1 MDQETHMSGKERSF
15 PESQQL
21 ISSTDTDSRIRDC
34 NDNFVEISGYTREEL
49 IGQPHNIVRHPD
61 MPPEAFKGLWEYIGL
76 GKPWMDIVKNRCK
89 NGDYYWVDA
98 YITPIFSNGKV
109 TGFESVRRKPRRD
122 DIARAEKLY
131 ARLKAG
137 KGVPRY
143 RKIRKRE
150 VSILLA
156 SLGVALLSG
165 AVLQWLGVEQVWP
178 VALLGALIGYA
189 GIWWSNRRDLQRLLD
204 CMPHAFRDEAA
215 MLSYTDDSGLYGQLK
230 MSILSDAAHLNTVL
244 TRLEHGAQDVAVQA
258 SEAHVLSTQAT
269 QGVRDQQTE
278 TEQVATAMH
287 EMAATIAEVSG
298 HVQETATQSDNVDQM
313 ARQGQQVAEQT
324 QASVAQL
331 QRKVREISES
341 VSTLSDASQQIA
353 GTTDLI
359 EQIAEQTNLL
369 ALNAAI
375 EAARAG
381 DHGRGFSVVADEV
394 RQLALRTRESTGQ
407 IQQIINSLQQK
418 AAAACALAAEGE
430 QDASSAAEQMER
442 TQSTLTEISAAVS
455 SIAGM
460 TVQMAAAIEEQ
471 ASVAETI
478 NQQVVNIN
486 TLASH
491 SVEKGNA
498 ASQRSKA
505 LEITAE
511 RLYELVE
518 RFKR

>member
-1 MDQETHMSGKERSF
+1 MNTSTASGGKERTFS
-15 PESQQL
+15 EDQQL
-21 ISSTDTDSRIRDC
+21 ISSTDTESTICDC
-34 NDNFVEISGYTREEL
+34 NDNFVAISGFSRDEL
-49 IGQPHNIVRHPD
+49 IGQSHNIVRHPD
-61 MPPEAFKGLWEYIGL
+61 MPAEAFKGLWDFIRR
-76 GKPWMDIVKNRCK
+76 GKPWMGVVKNRCK

-98 YITPIFSNGKV
+98 YITPIFNQGKI
-109 TGFESVRRKPRRD
+109 TGFESVRRKPCREN
-122 DIARAEKLY
+122 IARAEKLY
-131 ARLKAG
+131 TRLKAG
-137 KGVPRY
+137 KGVPKY
-143 RKIRKRE
+143 RRVRKRE

-156 SLGVALLSG
+156 SLAGAVLLG
-165 AVLQWLGVEQVWP
+165 AVLQAAGLNQLWLT
-178 VALLGALIGYA
+178 AALGALLGYA
-189 GIWWSNRRDLQRLLD
+189 GIWFNSRRDMKNLLSL
-204 CMPHAFRDEAA
+204 MPHAFRDEAA

-230 MSILSDAAHLNTVL
+230 MSILSDAAHLNTVI

-298 HVQETATQSDNVDQM
+298 HVQETATQADHVDQM
-313 ARQGQQVAEQT
+313 AKQGQQVAEGT
-324 QASVAQL
+324 QASVVQL
-331 QRKVREISES
+331 QQKVHEIAGAVTALSE
-341 VSTLSDASQQIA
+341 ASQQIA

-359 EQIAEQTNLL
+359 EKIAEQTNLL

-381 DHGRGFSVVADEV
+381 DQGRGFSVVADEV
-394 RQLALRTRESTGQ
+394 RQLAFRTRESTGQ
-407 IQQIINSLQQK
+407 IQSTINELQQK
-418 AAAACALAAEGE
+418 AKAAQVLASEGE
-430 QDASSAAEQMER
+430 QDAESAATEMDR
-442 TQSTLTEISAAVS
+442 TQETLTDISASVS

-471 ASVAETI
+471 ASVAESI

-486 TLASH
+486 DLAAH
-491 SVEKGNA
+491 SMEKGTA
-498 ASQRSKA
+498 ASERSKS

-511 RLYELVE
+511 KLYELVE